1 MRDLLIIGLRPNVSS
16 SSGLDGVKRKFC
28 KAPEIAKDRISLN
41 FHIIK
46 FANVKRYTFLKLQFL
61 IVFCKTRL
69 SHYNGCLATYK
80 IFALSTIF
88 PHHMTINR
96 FGFC

>member
-69 SHYNGCLATYK
+69 SHYNGVSRQFS
-80 IFALSTIF
+80 FAIYPVTNTELVHS
-88 PHHMTINR
+88 R
-96 FGFC
+96 LVKK